1 MSEPVRSATSRAI
14 GVAAVVLLALGAFPA
29 AAARSAIEDDY
40 PRALALAKER
50 GVPILVDVWAPW

>member
-1 MSEPVRSATSRAI
+1 MRPATPRAPRAL
-14 GVAAVVLLALGAFPA
+14 GVAAAVLVALGPSAGA
-29 AAARSAIEDDY
+29 AAPGPIEDDY